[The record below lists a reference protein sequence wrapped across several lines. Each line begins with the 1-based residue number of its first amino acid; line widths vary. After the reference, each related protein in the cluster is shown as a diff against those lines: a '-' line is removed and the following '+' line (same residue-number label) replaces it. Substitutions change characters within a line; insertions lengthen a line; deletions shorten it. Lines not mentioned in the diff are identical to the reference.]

1 MIADREFM
9 QNITAL
15 YAPPEPIVFFL
26 ACGGMSSKY
35 CNDTQ
40 AAVASMNLA
49 GHSNVHY
56 LDLTPSSVGVESKYM
71 GCAGH
76 PSWIGHAKAAAI
88 AEPIVKSALGW

>member
-1 MIADREFM
+1 MK
-9 QNITAL
+9 
-15 YAPPEPIVFFL
+15 
-26 ACGGMSSKY
+26 S
-35 CNDTQ
+35 
-40 AAVASMNLA
+40 A

-56 LDLTPSSVGVESKYM
+56 LDLTPSSVHVEPDYM